1 MEGEVS
7 GEENIGDGV
16 GARFRLDGR
25 RVVVLG
31 AGLGMGRESAIAA
44 KELGATVYAVDLD
57 IERAK
62 STAEAVGGGYAAVDV
77 TDKAAVLAL
86 ADQAEQQMGGIDGIV
101 DVVGM
106 AAWHS
111 AAETPEDVRERMFAL
126 NYVQA
131 LHVLEAF
138 VPKLTGGGTFAFV
151 SSVSGVRGSQGHSA
165 YGSAKA
171 ALISL
176 VRSAAVEL
184 GPRGIRVNAVAPGV
198 ILTPRTQDSL
208 FSDPAFVAAQ
218 EANVPMGRFGDTKD
232 IAGAL
237 MFFTTAAS
245 AYVTGQNLIVDGGV
259 DAKFPHL
266 TKS

>member
-1 MEGEVS
+1 MSDDESVYR
-7 GEENIGDGV
+7 D
-16 GARFRLDGR
+16 RFRLDGR
-25 RVVVLG
+25 RIVVLG

-44 KELGATVYAVDLD
+44 KQLGASVFAIDLD
-57 IERAK
+57 DERAK
-62 STAEAVGGGYAAVDV
+62 STAELVGGEYAAVDV
-77 TDKAAVLAL
+77 TDKDAVLLSADRAVEAL
-86 ADQAEQQMGGIDGIV
+86 GGVDGVV

-111 AAETPEDVRERMFAL
+111 AEQTPADVRERMFAL

-138 VPKLTGGGTFAFV
+138 VPRMTEGGTFAFV
-151 SSVSGVRGSQGHSA
+151 SSVSGVRGAQGHSA

-171 ALISL
+171 ALIAL

-184 GPRGIRVNAVAPGV
+184 APRGIRVNAVAPGV

-208 FSDPAFVAAQ
+208 FADQEFVAAQ
-218 EANVPMGRFGDTKD
+218 EANVPMGRFGETRD

-245 AYVTGQNLIVDGGV
+245 AYVTGQNLVVDGGV

-266 TKS
+266 IKS

>member
-1 MEGEVS
+1 MS
-7 GEENIGDGV
+7 GEESVYAD
-16 GARFRLDGR
+16 RFRLEGR
-25 RVVVLG
+25 RIVVLG
-31 AGLGMGRESAIAA
+31 AGLGMGREAAIAA
-44 KELGATVYAVDLD
+44 SQLGASVFAVDLD
-57 IERAK
+57 GERAK
-62 STAEAVGGGYAAVDV
+62 STAGVVGGGYAAVDV
-77 TDKAAVLAL
+77 TDRDAVLAL
-86 ADQAEQQMGGIDGIV
+86 AEQASDELGAIDGVV

-106 AAWHS
+106 AAWHT
-111 AAETPEDVRERMFAL
+111 AEQTPADVRERMFAL

-138 VPKLTGGGTFAFV
+138 VPKMTDGGTFAFV
-151 SSVSGVRGSQGHSA
+151 SSVSGVRGAQGHSA

-171 ALISL
+171 ALIAL

-184 GPRGIRVNAVAPGV
+184 APRGIRVNAVAPGV

-208 FSDPAFVAAQ
+208 FADPEFVAAQ
-218 EANVPMGRFGDTKD
+218 EANVPMGRFGDTRD

-245 AYVTGQNLIVDGGV
+245 AYVTGQNLVVDGGV

-266 TKS
+266 IKS

>member
-1 MEGEVS
+1 LSV
-7 GEENIGDGV
+7 EESVYED
-16 GARFRLDGR
+16 RFRLEGR
-25 RVVVLG
+25 RIVVLG

-44 KELGATVYAVDLD
+44 RQLGATVFSVDLD
-57 IERAK
+57 EARAK
-62 STAEAVGGGYAAVDV
+62 DTAELVGGGYAAVDV
-77 TDKAAVLAL
+77 TDRDAVLSL
-86 ADQAEQQMGGIDGIV
+86 ADRAAEELGGIDGVV

-106 AAWHS
+106 AAWH
-111 AAETPEDVRERMFAL
+111 AADQTPSDVRERMFAL

-138 VPKLTGGGTFAFV
+138 VPTMTDGGTFAFV
-151 SSVSGVRGSQGHSA
+151 SSVSGVRGAQGHSA
-165 YGSAKA
+165 YGAAKA

-184 GPRGIRVNAVAPGV
+184 APRGIRVNAVAPGV

-208 FSDPAFVAAQ
+208 FADQEFVAAQ
-218 EANVPMGRFGDTKD
+218 EANVPMGRFGETRD

-245 AYVTGQNLIVDGGV
+245 AYVTGQNLVVDGGV

-266 TKS
+266 IKS

>member
-1 MEGEVS
+1 
-7 GEENIGDGV
+7 
-16 GARFRLDGR
+16 
-25 RVVVLG
+25 VL
-31 AGLGMGRESAIAA
+31 
-44 KELGATVYAVDLD
+44 AVDLD
-57 IERAK
+57 EARAK
-62 STAEAVGGGYAAVDV
+62 STAELVGGGYGAVDV
-77 TDKAAVLAL
+77 TDKDAVLAL
-86 ADQAEQQMGGIDGIV
+86 ADRAADELGGIDGVV

-106 AAWHS
+106 AAWHT
-111 AAETPEDVRERMFAL
+111 ADQTPSDVRDRMFAL

-138 VPKLTGGGTFAFV
+138 VPKMTDGGTFAFV
-151 SSVSGVRGSQGHSA
+151 SSVSGVRGAQGHSA

-184 GPRGIRVNAVAPGV
+184 APRGIRVNAVAPGV

-208 FSDPAFVAAQ
+208 FADPEFVAAQ
-218 EANVPMGRFGDTKD
+218 EANVPMGRFGDTSD

-245 AYVTGQNLIVDGGV
+245 AYVTGQNLVVDGGV
-259 DAKFPHL
+259 EAKFPHL
-266 TKS
+266 IKS

>member
-1 MEGEVS
+1 MLS
-7 GEENIGDGV
+7 AAENSY
-16 GARFRLDGR
+16 GAGFRLDGR

-44 KELGATVYAVDLD
+44 HQLGASVFCVDLD
-57 IERAK
+57 GERARA
-62 STAEAVGGGYAAVDV
+62 TAEIVGGGYAASDV
-77 TDKAAVLAL
+77 TRKDAVLDL
-86 ADQAEQQMGGIDGIV
+86 ADAATRELGGIDGVV

-106 AAWHS
+106 AAWHD
-111 AAETPEDVRERMFAL
+111 AHATPDEVRERMFAL

-138 VPKLTGGGTFAFV
+138 VPKLTEGGTFAFV
-151 SSVSGVRGSQGHSA
+151 SSVSGVRGAQGHSA
-165 YGSAKA
+165 YGAAKA

-184 GPRGIRVNAVAPGV
+184 APRGIRVNAVAPGV

-208 FSDPAFVAAQ
+208 FADPEFVAAQ
-218 EANVPMGRFGDTKD
+218 EANVPMGRFGATSD

-237 MFFTTAAS
+237 MFLTLPAS
-245 AYVTGQNLIVDGGV
+245 AYITGQNLIVDGGV

-266 TKS
+266 TKN